1 MYMITMD
8 NEEWEHDVRFF
19 NRIGNAIAF
28 FNKKVEEWEDYWYL
42 VDRETNYASIG
53 SSTMIIC
60 EVKTED

>member
-1 MYMITMD
+1 MITMD

-19 NRIGNAIAF
+19 NRIGNAITF

-42 VDRETNYASIG
+42 VDRETNFASIG